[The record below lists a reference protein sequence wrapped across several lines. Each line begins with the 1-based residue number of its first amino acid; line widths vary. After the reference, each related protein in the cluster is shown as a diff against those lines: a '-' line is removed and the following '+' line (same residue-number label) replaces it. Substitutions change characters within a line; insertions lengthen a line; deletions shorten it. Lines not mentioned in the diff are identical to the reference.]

1 MSIREKVE
9 EIKKIIDK
17 LEKQTESFI
26 DDSCPE
32 EYKTTV
38 HKSINQY
45 RKDLI
50 ELEEYIREKAE
61 SFAEGVTDEEKDKEE
76 NQDASWENYQTR

>member
-17 LEKQTESFI
+17 LEKQTESFT
-26 DDSCPE
+26 DGSCPD
-32 EYKTTV
+32 EYMSTV

-45 RKDLI
+45 RKDLK
-50 ELEEYIREKAE
+50 ELEEHIKEKAE
-61 SFAEGVTDEEKDKEE
+61 SFAEGSTNEDKEEKD
-76 NQDASWENYQTR
+76 QDASWESYQKS

>member
-45 RKDLI
+45 RKDLK
-50 ELEEYIREKAE
+50 ELEELIREKAE
-61 SFAEGVTDEEKDKEE
+61 SFAEGSINENKEE
-76 NQDASWENYQTR
+76 DKDQDASWESYQKI